1 VFHTCVIES
10 LGQPDLENYG
20 AFIKTIGDASLLIFS
35 SFKDVYGWS
44 LTLDKNLASMTRE
57 YPESLE
63 IRAIDYDDETLDER
77 LKDFSMKARRLV
89 HLGEVSYKEHSDPL
103 CLAVSQTFKIEKAFV
118 ETHLGC
124 TQPVADAIMAK
135 LSELGARLIENRPIT
150 IAGSER
156 ETMSYYVVPRK

>member
-77 LKDFSMKARRLV
+77 LKDFSMKRDVLYTSAKCRTRSTRIHCASRSAKRLRSRRPLSRRISAAHSRSPMRLWQSSASWAR
-89 HLGEVSYKEHSDPL
+89 D
-103 CLAVSQTFKIEKAFV
+103 
-118 ETHLGC
+118 
-124 TQPVADAIMAK
+124 
-135 LSELGARLIENRPIT
+135 
-150 IAGSER
+150 
-156 ETMSYYVVPRK
+156 